1 VLTSG
6 CGLQGFTGVA
16 MQDRKRLKKLH
27 TQYSLIWCLKIGEY
41 LGTLSIAELRQLLD
55 VKSDVIDRWLSG
67 KQTAP
72 DIKLNIIKRR
82 AFAPYRIGH
91 RQRVLKSYADET
103 TLDAELVETKYLW
116 KMMLFDEM
124 NTLTKRRY
132 CKRLKKELLLG

>member
-1 VLTSG
+1 
-6 CGLQGFTGVA
+6 
-16 MQDRKRLKKLH
+16 MQDRKCLKKLH
-27 TQYSLIWCLKIGEY
+27 KQYSLIWCLKIGEY
-41 LGTLSIAELRQLLD
+41 LGTLSNNEIRQLLD
-55 VKSDVIDRWLSG
+55 VKSDVLARWLSG

-82 AFAPYRIGH
+82 AFAPYGIGH
-91 RQRVLKSYADET
+91 RQRVLKSYAHET
-103 TLDAELVETKYLW
+103 MLDAELVEAKYLW